1 MGTSIRHACAVT
13 LLFTLI
19 SCTREENVSPTP
31 TGAAPLSS
39 ADLRAIGSIDG
50 KYDDALR
57 RGDLETAV
65 RTIYA
70 PDVVMIPGDG
80 QPFKGQD
87 ALINHLR
94 SLQAQNWE
102 HRPVS
107 TTGRGDLAVEVSEWR
122 LSGVANGVRRSFAG
136 GCIDVLKRQPDG
148 SWRIISEMFT
158 AFPAQ
163 DYPGLQEL
171 VRGTS
176 LTR

>member
-1 MGTSIRHACAVT
+1 MGTCIRHTSAVI
-13 LLFTLI
+13 LLFTLAAC
-19 SCTREENVSPTP
+19 SPKENTP
-31 TGAAPLSS
+31 PAQTGAAALSS

-57 RGDLETAV
+57 KGDLETAV

-80 QPFKGQD
+80 APFKGQD

-94 SLQAQNWE
+94 SLQVQNWE

-107 TTGRGDLAVEVSEWR
+107 TTGRGDLAVEVSEWK
-122 LSGVANGVRRSFAG
+122 LSGVANGARATFG
-136 GCIDVLKRQPDG
+136 GACIDVLKRQPDG

-163 DYPGLQEL
+163 DYPGLQEM
-171 VRGTS
+171 VKGTS
-176 LTR
+176 LTL